1 MKKITLDNGFRI
13 LLERRVHTKSCSM
26 GLYIACGS
34 RFETQAFSGAAH
46 FLEHMVF
53 KGTENRSALD
63 IARQSDE
70 LGGLLNAYT
79 TKEYTCFHNKCLP
92 GDVGL
97 SFDII
102 ADMVTSP
109 LLREEDIDTEKNVV
123 LEEIAMY
130 LDSPEDLCFDRL
142 CEGVWPGATL
152 GNSITGTRAAVQA
165 LDRAKLDAFRRQ
177 QYIPER
183 MVAAFC
189 GSFDPDEAVELAERR
204 FGSLDKGGNPPEI
217 SCCEYVPCFVTVKK
231 DFEQLCVSLG
241 FPGVGYDDERHYA
254 CSLLTA
260 VLGGNSSSRLFR
272 RLREELGL
280 VYSVDAFDSPF
291 MGCGLAG
298 VTMSMSPS
306 VQHKPLSEALALLRG
321 VADDL
326 KADELQTAAAQAKA
340 SVVMG
345 LESASGAL
353 HHMAAGEPLRG
364 RVLSQR
370 EILRNIDAVGLDT
383 LKRTASEILDFSK
396 LSVCAV
402 GKPDVGFLR
411 KLARGAI

>member
-1 MKKITLDNGFRI
+1 MEKITLGNGFRI
-13 LLERRVHTKSCSM
+13 LLERRARAKSCSM

-53 KGTENRSALD
+53 KGTKKRSALD

-92 GDVGL
+92 ESVGH
-97 SFDII
+97 SFDIL

-109 LLREEDIDTEKNVV
+109 LLRESDIETEKNVV

-152 GNSITGTRAAVQA
+152 GNSITGTSPAVQA
-165 LDRAKLDAFRRQ
+165 LDRKKLEAFRRQ
-177 QYIPER
+177 HYVPER
-183 MVAAFC
+183 MVAALC
-189 GSFDPDEAVELAERR
+189 GNFDPDEAVQQAQRC
-204 FGSLDKGGNPPEI
+204 FGSLPKGGNPPEA
-217 SCCEYVPCFVTVKK
+217 SDCEYVPCFVTVTK
-231 DFEQLCVSLG
+231 DFEQLSVCFG

-260 VLGGNSSSRLFR
+260 VLGGSSSSRLFQ

-280 VYSVDAFDSPF
+280 VYSVEAFDSPF

-298 VTMSMSPS
+298 VTMSMSPAA
-306 VQHKPLSEALALLRG
+306 QRRPLSEALTLLREAAG
-321 VADDL
+321 DL
-326 KADELQTAAAQAKA
+326 KADELLTAAAQAKA

-353 HHMAAGEPLRG
+353 HHMAAGELLRG
-364 RVLSQR
+364 RVLTQN

-383 LKRTASEILDFSK
+383 LKKTAAEILDFSK

-402 GKPDVGFLR
+402 GKPDVAFLR